1 MHRNQF
7 APLKEEAGSPM
18 SSVISVT
25 APTEL
30 GATVE
35 LAKPDKE
42 WMDLQSWTLPPA
54 AQSLDARKSEFDRC
68 ESTLLKC

>member
-1 MHRNQF
+1 MDRDQF

-35 LAKPDKE
+35 LAKPGGE
-42 WMDLQSWTLPPA
+42 WVDLQAWTLPPA
-54 AQSLDARKSEFDRC
+54 AQSLDARS
-68 ESTLLKC
+68 SQAMGLLPTNSAG

>member
-35 LAKPDKE
+35 LAKPEKE

-54 AQSLDARKSEFDRC
+54 AISFLMLGEQN
-68 ESTLLKC
+68 STVANLPC